1 MNVITEL
8 LKEGD
13 LPFWSDGDRISVALP
28 DDSKLKIIAH
38 GGNSMIHLTLPPA
51 AIKLLEQSFD
61 MTPTLVGE
69 YLVDIET
76 FRKMVALLFKL
87 ESSLKRTT
95 HKDLE
100 TFASELKSMTVT
112 EQKTDDVKRLGQEK
126 LRAYLFA

>member
-1 MNVITEL
+1 MTNECDNGIAQ
-8 LKEGD
+8 EGK
-13 LPFWSDGDRISVALP
+13 LPSWSDGDQIWVALP
-28 DDSKLKIIAH
+28 DGSKLRIITH
-38 GGNSMIHLTLPPA
+38 GDNSIIHLTLPPA
-51 AIKLLEQSFD
+51 TIKLLEQSFD

-126 LRAYLFA
+126 LRA